1 MTRPRRSS
9 SRGVHYLALL
19 AGLLLGGCMGS
30 DQARA
35 QGPDDPDAL
44 LREGRYAEAIER
56 LEARHAGAPSAE
68 SATAL
73 ADVLAETGRYARAE
87 EILATELAGSP
98 DHGELQLRL
107 GRIHLERGRLA
118 EAEAAFRVA
127 AAGSGGAAL
136 LGEMHLGEILLGRG
150 EREAALEVFDRFIDV
165 YNQSTRLESRE
176 LQAVAAGVAHLGA
189 TNPALFRDA
198 LMAYDEAIAEDPGNL
213 EAHIA
218 IGMLFLDSYNLPDA
232 RGAFREV
239 LARRAGHPRALLGLA
254 LAADMEG
261 SPEAGQFAEQALEN
275 NPALVP
281 ALVLRA
287 RSHLSGED
295 LERAEE
301 DIEAALAVNPGS
313 GPALAVIA
321 ASRLLQGDQAE
332 FARIRDR
339 ALAVNPRDANF
350 FVDVAEL
357 ASRGRFY
364 AEAADLARQGA
375 ALDSLA
381 WNAFGVRGLNQL
393 RTGEM
398 EEGRRN
404 LEIAFQGDPFNIWI
418 KNTLD
423 LLDVMDE
430 FEVFETELTQILVD
444 PEDGEALAIYMI
456 EVAEASYHALAD
468 RYRYRLAPPVRIEAF
483 RRSADFSVRTMGLTG
498 LGALGVSFGSVLAMD
513 SPAARGARGFHWAS
527 TLWHEMAHAFHLA
540 MTDHRVPRWFSEGL
554 AVHEE
559 RLAGTGWGMAP
570 SLSFFA
576 AYGEGSLRT
585 PSELSQSFVRPRFPE
600 EVGYAYVLGSLVME
614 WIEERWGSDAILA
627 MLDGYRDMLP
637 QEEVIQR
644 RLGLDPE
651 GFDREFD
658 TWFRERYSGALRAAD
673 AMVELRATPGETRS
687 ADRTWL
693 EERVSRSPADVASR
707 VALGALL
714 VEAEAFEDARRHL
727 EEARDIFPQNPDPR
741 GPNRLLAE
749 LHRRSGDNEAEI
761 AALRAHLANASG
773 DYEAHLALA
782 SLLEQRDDIAGAVQ
796 ALEEAVFVYPFEIP
810 VHERLARAYRELGEG
825 YGEVR
830 ERRVILALGPVDRA
844 GALHDLADAQ
854 FRAGDMEGARVN
866 VLRAL
871 ELAPRFPEAQDL
883 LLRIVGGGQ

>member
-1 MTRPRRSS
+1 
-9 SRGVHYLALL
+9 
-19 AGLLLGGCMGS
+19 MGS

-56 LEARHAGAPSAE
+56 LEARHAGAPSAA
-68 SATAL
+68 SAVAL
-73 ADVLAETGRYARAE
+73 AGVLAETGRYDRAE
-87 EILATELAGSP
+87 ELLANELARSP
-98 DHGELQLRL
+98 DHGELQLML
-107 GRIHLERGRLA
+107 GRTHLERGRLA
-118 EAEAAFRVA
+118 EAEGAFRVA
-127 AAGSGGAAL
+127 AGEIGGVAL
-136 LGEMHLGEILLGRG
+136 LAEMHLGEILLQRG

-165 YNQSTRLESRE
+165 YNQSARLDSRE

-213 EAHIA
+213 EAHLA

-239 LARRAGHPRALLGLA
+239 LARRAGHPLALLGLA

-261 SPEAGQFAEQALEN
+261 SPEAGQFTEQALAN

-295 LERAEE
+295 VERAEE
-301 DIEAALAVNPGS
+301 DIKAALAVNPGS
-313 GPALAVIA
+313 GPALAVLA
-321 ASRLLQGDQAE
+321 AARLLQGDQAE

-364 AEAADLARQGA
+364 SEAADLAGQGA

-423 LLDVMDE
+423 LLDIMDE
-430 FEVFETELTQILVD
+430 FEVFETELTQVLVD

-456 EVAEASYHALAD
+456 EVAEASYRALSD
-468 RYRYRLAPPVRIEAF
+468 RYRYDLAPPVRIEAF

-513 SPAARGARGFHWAS
+513 SPAARGAGGFHWAS

-576 AYGEGSLRT
+576 AYGEGTLRT

-600 EVGYAYVLGSLVME
+600 EVGYAYVLGSLVMQ
-614 WIEERWGSDAILA
+614 WIEERWGSDAVLA
-627 MLDGYRDMLP
+627 MLDGYRDVLP

-658 TWFRERYSGALRAAD
+658 IWFRERYSGALRAAD
-673 AMVELRATPGETRS
+673 AMVELRATPRETRS

-714 VEAEAFEDARRHL
+714 IEAEAFEDARRYL

-749 LHRRSGDNEAEI
+749 LYRRTGDKEAEI

-782 SLLEQRDDIAGAVQ
+782 SLLEQRDDPGGAVR

-810 VHERLARAYRELGEG
+810 VHERLAAAYRELGDG
-825 YGEVR
+825 DGEVR
-830 ERRVILALGPVDRA
+830 ERRVILALGPADRA